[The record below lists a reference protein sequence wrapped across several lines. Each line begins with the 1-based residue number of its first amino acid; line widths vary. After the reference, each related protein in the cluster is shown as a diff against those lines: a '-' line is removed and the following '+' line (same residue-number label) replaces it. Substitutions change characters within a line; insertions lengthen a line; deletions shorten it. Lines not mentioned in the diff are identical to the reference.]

1 MKPFIVGY
9 KYFPRF
15 PSVPLGSFELQLV
28 RVTDPQLTSLTKLQ
42 LPLRSPLSCPQ
53 LFLLDP
59 LSSEL
64 SWITSAGLQNS
75 SPQQQDKV
83 LFVPMLS

>member
-1 MKPFIVGY
+1 MGH
-9 KYFPRF
+9 KYSPRF
-15 PSVPLGSFELQLV
+15 PWDPLGSFELQLV
-28 RVTDPQLTSLTKLQ
+28 RVTDPPLTSLTKVQ
-42 LPLRSPLSCPQ
+42 LPFHSPLPCPQ

-59 LSSEL
+59 LSSELLL

-83 LFVPMLS
+83 LFIPMLS